1 MEGLYVDIRSLLDE
15 TTQERY
21 HERIGGE
28 YMGKSGV
35 INQDFKGEDNTAYH
49 DVIRLFKIYRS
60 VNWRMVCTG
69 KETENMFMMPID
81 TGNKAIKTENF
92 EFNSGITMLAD
103 VPGENEEALMYQGR
117 YYRLSHERNVY
128 LPDKTMDDR
137 YYLLTLFA
145 IAKELEEMSHSKSF
159 IPGELISMDL
169 VVGLPPLYYRGQ
181 YKKFREYFYRDGKIV
196 HFVYMGKSYRV
207 TFSNVFVHMQTYAAY
222 LYMAK
227 ELKLSTYPKVLMI
240 DIGGFTMDY
249 MLLEKGMILW
259 NYTDSTGK
267 GVISMYQRV
276 NKGIREKFDL
286 DLKENDIDSILKG
299 ENCMY
304 GEPIRK
310 RVEEIV
316 TEHVEEMLGM
326 FRECG
331 IDLRSSMTIFVGGGS
346 ILLSKIIEDVWKHYD
361 GEYYVVNDSKVN
373 VRGYRK
379 KYLFDIGMQ

>member
-1 MEGLYVDIRSLLDE
+1 M
-15 TTQERY
+15 
-21 HERIGGE
+21 
-28 YMGKSGV
+28 
-35 INQDFKGEDNTAYH
+35 
-49 DVIRLFKIYRS
+49 
-60 VNWRMVCTG
+60 
-69 KETENMFMMPID
+69 
-81 TGNKAIKTENF
+81 
-92 EFNSGITMLAD
+92 
-103 VPGENEEALMYQGR
+103 
-117 YYRLSHERNVY
+117 
-128 LPDKTMDDR
+128 
-137 YYLLTLFA
+137 
-145 IAKELEEMSHSKSF
+145 
-159 IPGELISMDL
+159 
-169 VVGLPPLYYRGQ
+169 
-181 YKKFREYFYRDGKIV
+181 
-196 HFVYMGKSYRV
+196 

-286 DLKENDIDSILKG
+286 DLKENDIDSILRG

-304 GEPIRK
+304 GESIRK

-346 ILLSKIIEDVWKHYD
+346 ILLSKIIEDVWKRYD

>member
-1 MEGLYVDIRSLLDE
+1 MWYRNFCIYHRDIFPVRNYGSFSRGTPWYGSFNSTDDLI
-15 TTQERY
+15 RY
-21 HERIGGE
+21 W
-28 YMGKSGV
+28 YS
-35 INQDFKGEDNTAYH
+35 
-49 DVIRLFKIYRS
+49 
-60 VNWRMVCTG
+60 
-69 KETENMFMMPID
+69 
-81 TGNKAIKTENF
+81 GNKNCMGVLVVPGSPFAGISVYF
-92 EFNSGITMLAD
+92 ISGIMAHYNCD
-103 VPGENEEALMYQGR
+103 A
-117 YYRLSHERNVY
+117 S
-128 LPDKTMDDR
+128 
-137 YYLLTLFA
+137 YLL
-145 IAKELEEMSHSKSF
+145 
-159 IPGELISMDL
+159 
-169 VVGLPPLYYRGQ
+169 
-181 YKKFREYFYRDGKIV
+181 
-196 HFVYMGKSYRV
+196 
-207 TFSNVFVHMQTYAAY
+207 
-222 LYMAK
+222 
-227 ELKLSTYPKVLMI
+227 
-240 DIGGFTMDY
+240 Y

-304 GEPIRK
+304 GESIRK

-346 ILLSKIIEDVWKHYD
+346 ILLSKIIEDVWKRYD

-373 VRGYRK
+373 VLGYRK

>member
-60 VNWRMVCTG
+60 VNWRMQ
-69 KETENMFMMPID
+69 
-81 TGNKAIKTENF
+81 IKVNQ
-92 EFNSGITMLAD
+92 
-103 VPGENEEALMYQGR
+103 VK
-117 YYRLSHERNVY
+117 H
-128 LPDKTMDDR
+128 R

-346 ILLSKIIEDVWKHYD
+346 ILLSKIIEDVWKLYD

-373 VRGYRK
+373 VLGYRK

>member
-1 MEGLYVDIRSLLDE
+1 ML
-15 TTQERY
+15 
-21 HERIGGE
+21 
-28 YMGKSGV
+28 
-35 INQDFKGEDNTAYH
+35 
-49 DVIRLFKIYRS
+49 
-60 VNWRMVCTG
+60 
-69 KETENMFMMPID
+69 MMPID

-92 EFNSGITMLAD
+92 EFHSGITALEGM
-103 VPGENEEALMYQGR
+103 PGENEEALMYQDK

-128 LPDKTMDDR
+128 LPDKTLDDR

-145 IAKELEEMSHSKSF
+145 IAKELDKLRQSRPF

-169 VVGLPPLYYRGQ
+169 VVGLPPLYYRSQ
-181 YKKFREYFYRDGKIV
+181 YKKFRDYFYQEGRLI
-196 HFVYMGKSYRV
+196 HFAYMGRSYRL
-207 TFSNVFVHMQTYAAY
+207 TFTNVYVHMQTYAAY

-240 DIGGFTMDY
+240 DIGGYTLDY

-299 ENCMY
+299 ESCMY
-304 GEPIRK
+304 GERIRR
-310 RVEEIV
+310 RVVEIV
-316 TEHVEEMLGM
+316 TEHVEEILGM

-331 IDLRSSMTIFVGGGS
+331 IDLRSAMTIFVGGGS
-346 ILLSKIIEDVWKHYD
+346 ILLSKIIETVWKRYE

-379 KYLFDIGMQ
+379 KYLFDKEIQ

>member
-1 MEGLYVDIRSLLDE
+1 MNAHKLRN
-15 TTQERY
+15 
-21 HERIGGE
+21 
-28 YMGKSGV
+28 K
-35 INQDFKGEDNTAYH
+35 F
-49 DVIRLFKIYRS
+49 F
-60 VNWRMVCTG
+60 MVCTG

-310 RVEEIV
+310 RVEAIV